1 MEHRPQGFRTTRWSV
16 VLAAGKSTTRES
28 RAALEHLAE
37 SYWYPLYSYVRRRG
51 HGEEEARDL
60 TQAFFALLLERD
72 DLAGAAPERGRF
84 RAFLLTALK
93 HFLVNE
99 AERARAVKRGGGR
112 APVSIEAGDADTR
125 YSLEPADELTPEKQF
140 ERAWAR
146 SVLDRTLDR
155 LRAEYEGRGK
165 SELFERLKDYLIAGD
180 EGMPYKAVADELGL
194 SEGAIKVAVHR
205 LRVRYRKALRAEILD
220 TVSDPSEVED
230 EMRQLFEALG

>member
-1 MEHRPQGFRTTRWSV
+1 MEHRPQGFHTTRWSV
-16 VLAAGKSTTRES
+16 VLAAGRSQTREA

-60 TQAFFALLLERD
+60 TQGFFVLLFERD
-72 DLAGAAPERGRF
+72 DLAAAAPEKGRF

-99 AERARAVKRGGGR
+99 AERARAIKRGGGR
-112 APVSIEAGDADTR
+112 APVSIEAGGADTR

-140 ERAWAR
+140 ERAWAH
-146 SVLDRTLDR
+146 SVLDRTLER
-155 LRAEYEGRGK
+155 LRAEYAGRGK
-165 SELFERLKDYLIAGD
+165 AALFERLRHHLIAA
-180 EGMPYKAVADELGL
+180 EEATPYKEVADELGL

-205 LRVRYRKALRAEILD
+205 LRGRYRKALRAEILD
-220 TVSDPSEVED
+220 TVADPAEVED
-230 EMRQLFEALG
+230 ELRQLFEALG